1 MLLHADSRLDDSGV
15 VNVRDQANDEVMLAN
30 LSIQCLVVVDVERDG
45 GRMLD
50 TSGEGLGRLEGSA
63 GCGVKR

>member
-1 MLLHADSRLDDSGV
+1 MLLHADSRLDDGCV
-15 VNVRDQANDEVMLAN
+15 VNVRNQANDEVMLAD
-30 LSIQCLVVVDVERDG
+30 LSIQSLVVVDVERDG